1 MHNAMKA
8 IRIAAIISLLAVLAS
23 CDSRLYYEQ
32 NRVMDDEEWLRDSVL
47 EFSVPVTDTLQAYN
61 ILFNNR
67 ITGQYPYSNMYLFIT
82 IAAPDKSHQV
92 DTLECI
98 LADSHG
104 KWLGSGFGNVW
115 TNNVYYK
122 KNVKF
127 PKSGTYTFY
136 IEQAMRVEKLPH
148 VLSAGIRIEKNN

>member
-1 MHNAMKA
+1 MK
-8 IRIAAIISLLAVLAS
+8 IIKTIALISSVLAVLTS
-23 CDSRLYYEQ
+23 CDNRLYFEQ
-32 NRVMDDEEWLRDSVL
+32 NYTMRGEEWHRDSL
-47 EFSVPVTDTLQAYN
+47 LKFDVPITDTLQPYN

-82 IAAPDKSHQV
+82 IAAPDKSHQM

-98 LADSHG
+98 LADQRG

-122 KNVKF
+122 RNVRF
-127 PKSGTYTFY
+127 PNSGNYTFY

-148 VLSAGIRIEKNN
+148 VLSAGLRVEKVER

>member
-1 MHNAMKA
+1 MK
-8 IRIAAIISLLAVLAS
+8 IIKTIALISSVIAVLTSCDNRLYFEQNYTMRGEEWHRDSLLKF
-23 CDSRLYYEQ
+23 DG
-32 NRVMDDEEWLRDSVL
+32 
-47 EFSVPVTDTLQAYN
+47 PITDTLQSYN

-82 IAAPDKSHQV
+82 IAAPDKSHQM

-98 LADSHG
+98 LADQRG

-122 KNVKF
+122 RNIRF
-127 PKSGTYTFY
+127 PNSGNYTFY

-148 VLSAGIRIEKNN
+148 VLSAGLRVEKVER

>member
-1 MHNAMKA
+1 MRIVK
-8 IRIAAIISLLAVLAS
+8 IIAAISLLAIFAS
-23 CDSRLYYEQ
+23 CDSSLFYEH
-32 NRVMDDEEWLRDSVL
+32 NYNMRGEEWHRDSVL
-47 EFSVPVTDTLQAYN
+47 EFVVPVTDTVQTYN

-82 IAAPDKSHQV
+82 ISDPDKSHQM

-98 LADSHG
+98 LADSRG

-122 KNVKF
+122 RNVRF
-127 PKSGTYTFY
+127 PKSGNYTFY

-148 VLSAGIRIEKNN
+148 VLNAGIRIEKNN